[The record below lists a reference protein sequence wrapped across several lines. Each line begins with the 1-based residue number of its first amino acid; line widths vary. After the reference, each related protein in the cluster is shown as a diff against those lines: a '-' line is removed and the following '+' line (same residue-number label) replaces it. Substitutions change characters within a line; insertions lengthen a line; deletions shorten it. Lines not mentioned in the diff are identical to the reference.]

1 MKKIVVTLLLFISFI
16 GYSQTNGITYQ
27 AVILN
32 PSGDQLPGVNNTNA
46 PLANKYICLKF
57 SIIDQNTQFEYIET
71 VQTTTDEFGMVN
83 LVIGSGDQIGGYASS
98 FSTIL
103 WNANPKSLKVDL
115 STTGVCS
122 DYTEISNQPFTA
134 VPFALFAAT
143 AGTPGTPGP
152 AGPQGI
158 QGVAGPTGAT
168 GATGPVG
175 PQGPIGLTGATGSQG
190 LPGIQGVAGPTG
202 ATGAIGPVGPQGA
215 QGLPGTN
222 GTNGTNG
229 VDGAVG
235 ATGSQ
240 GIQGLQGIQGVAGP
254 IGAQGL
260 PGTNGTNGTN
270 GVDGA
275 VGATGLQG
283 LQGIQGVAGPTGA
296 TGAIGPV
303 GPIGAQGL
311 PGTNGT
317 NGINGTNGVDGAVGA
332 SGLQGLQG
340 IQGVAGPTGADGLQG
355 LQGIQGPVGLQGVQ
369 GLQGIQGVAG
379 PIGADGPQGL
389 PGSDATVTVG
399 AINSTSDPKGATIS
413 AGELKLAP
421 ANASNGGIVTTGTQ
435 TFAGSKTF
443 NSNVIGNLSGNA
455 TTATNIAGGSLGQIP
470 YQNNTNTTSFLPA
483 DTSTSRKFLSSVG
496 SNGIATAPSWQPI
509 SPSDIISSSTLIS
522 GNLNFETSTF
532 GSQSWTELNTQW
544 NITDGWANLR
554 DYNGTAYQGSYSIM
568 ALDSQDCTL
577 QSSKDF
583 NLISLYMKGDM
594 STATSIE
601 FKGYNAAGVLV
612 GSVIVNA
619 SAFNFNF
626 SNVNLNFSGIRKL
639 VFHPI
644 GFDPNAMGGGSF
656 FLDYFSVTFATSN
669 NLSSVN
675 GILKSNGNGEIT
687 AAVSGTDFLAPTG
700 SAAGLTNFPTLNQN
714 TTGTAANVSGVVAI
728 ANGGTAATTAAEALT
743 NLGAAPIDSPTF
755 TGVPLAPTPIN
766 TTNTTQIATTAFIQD
781 LLLNAPTSSSST
793 LSGAIWTS
801 ATTGTLDGVGFTISS
816 ARSQTPSNWD
826 LSTSDFSA
834 APLSVLQNI
843 GGLSHGDDWVVTFA
857 SPITNLKLYCKWWR
871 VADYVFDQP
880 FTLLSGSGLTR
891 TNSTTLT
898 VSGWGNGIIQFAG
911 PVTTLTVNSSADLIN
926 DASGQLIT
934 FASGVAGIASASGTG
949 QVIRIDSPNLEGIPT
964 APTAAPGTN
973 TTQIATTAFV
983 TNAVSAATSGAFVD
997 LTSAQTV
1004 AGAKT
1009 FSDGLTVINKPFLPT
1024 KLNQSQINSLTG
1036 VEEGMVVYNTDSRK
1050 LQVYSVGSTD
1060 VINDLFS
1067 GSFTDRYLE
1076 VFDQSFVSPTTGVI
1090 TAIQFFVKS
1099 YYGSPY
1105 LDFNVDFQNSGGS
1118 NIGGGGYFNP
1128 SNNTTVA
1135 QWVNV
1140 AVNNA
1145 VVSSGQAFKF
1155 RIMTMI
1161 PELMFGTNSNYPN
1174 GALTELCCGGLAN
1187 GNDVMFK
1194 ILITPTNGSSAY
1206 WVNLN

>member
-1 MKKIVVTLLLFISFI
+1 MKKIVVTFLLFISFI

-57 SIIDQNTQFEYIET
+57 SIIDQNSQFEYIET

-83 LVIGSGDQIGGYASS
+83 LIIGTGDQIGGYASS

-122 DYTEISNQPFTA
+122 YYTEISIQPFTA

-168 GATGPVG
+168 GPAGAVG
-175 PQGPIGLTGATGSQG
+175 PQ
-190 LPGIQGVAGPTG
+190 
-202 ATGAIGPVGPQGA
+202 
-215 QGLPGTN
+215 
-222 GTNGTNG
+222 
-229 VDGAVG
+229 
-235 ATGSQ
+235 
-240 GIQGLQGIQGVAGP
+240 
-254 IGAQGL
+254 
-260 PGTNGTNGTN
+260 
-270 GVDGA
+270 
-275 VGATGLQG
+275 GLQG

-303 GPIGAQGL
+303 GPQGAQGTA
-311 PGTNGT
+311 GTNGT
-317 NGINGTNGVDGAVGA
+317 NGTNGVDGAVGA
-332 SGLQGLQG
+332 TGLQGIQGVAGPIGADGPQGLQGIQGPVGPQGDQGLPG

-369 GLQGIQGVAG
+369 GLQGDQGVPGIQGVAG
-379 PIGADGPQGL
+379 PTGADGPQGL

-399 AINSTSDPKGATIS
+399 VISTTSDPKGATIT

-421 ANASNGGIVTTGTQ
+421 ADASNGGIVTSADQTFGGSKTFGQRSYFNQGATLNGIVNGQIDMLDFNFFGPGWNRLRHDGFMFEIGARIIRIDSDFMDLFGDMHVFGQVDLSQNLNVNMNTISNSFIKRNGLSTEYLMADGSVSSGLGAVSTTVGAISSSSNENGATITTGVLNLAPADASNGGIVTTGSQTFSGNKEIIGNLKLTGILGSETLDQSSSGQTGGTGAYISLWQSFTAGISGSLSKITMLFFNTQASGTLYIYQGTGTNGTLLTSQPFSVSTNGANDLLENFSLVNPPNLISGSIYTMAFIASSGTLWGGTTNDYNRGVSYYGDTPSSNSNSSENLYFKTFVRQSGGSVSLAVGEVTYPSTHGTTGQVLTTNGSGALSWSSPSAGSSTTVGAISSSSNANGATITAGEINLAPADATHGGIVTTGTQ
-435 TFAGSKTF
+435 TF
-443 NSNVIGNLSGNA
+443 
-455 TTATNIAGGSLGQIP
+455 
-470 YQNNTNTTSFLPA
+470 
-483 DTSTSRKFLSSVG
+483 
-496 SNGIATAPSWQPI
+496 
-509 SPSDIISSSTLIS
+509 
-522 GNLNFETSTF
+522 
-532 GSQSWTELNTQW
+532 
-544 NITDGWANLR
+544 
-554 DYNGTAYQGSYSIM
+554 
-568 ALDSQDCTL
+568 
-577 QSSKDF
+577 
-583 NLISLYMKGDM
+583 
-594 STATSIE
+594 
-601 FKGYNAAGVLV
+601 
-612 GSVIVNA
+612 
-619 SAFNFNF
+619 
-626 SNVNLNFSGIRKL
+626 
-639 VFHPI
+639 
-644 GFDPNAMGGGSF
+644 
-656 FLDYFSVTFATSN
+656 
-669 NLSSVN
+669 
-675 GILKSNGNGEIT
+675 
-687 AAVSGTDFLAPTG
+687 
-700 SAAGLTNFPTLNQN
+700 
-714 TTGTAANVSGVVAI
+714 
-728 ANGGTAATTAAEALT
+728 
-743 NLGAAPIDSPTF
+743 
-755 TGVPLAPTPIN
+755 
-766 TTNTTQIATTAFIQD
+766 
-781 LLLNAPTSSSST
+781 
-793 LSGAIWTS
+793 
-801 ATTGTLDGVGFTISS
+801 
-816 ARSQTPSNWD
+816 
-826 LSTSDFSA
+826 
-834 APLSVLQNI
+834 
-843 GGLSHGDDWVVTFA
+843 
-857 SPITNLKLYCKWWR
+857 
-871 VADYVFDQP
+871 
-880 FTLLSGSGLTR
+880 
-891 TNSTTLT
+891 
-898 VSGWGNGIIQFAG
+898 
-911 PVTTLTVNSSADLIN
+911 
-926 DASGQLIT
+926 
-934 FASGVAGIASASGTG
+934 
-949 QVIRIDSPNLEGIPT
+949 
-964 APTAAPGTN
+964 
-973 TTQIATTAFV
+973 
-983 TNAVSAATSGAFVD
+983 
-997 LTSAQTV
+997 